1 MDLTARVLYAL
12 RIHGVTPVPTVA
24 ELAETSDDEAGELLA
39 LLAADELVVERSRG
53 AMSGWTLLPAGRA
66 RIDGLLAVPGG
77 DEQLH
82 ALYEQAFLPLNGRF
96 KQLCTSWQLAA
107 PDGPEREDLVEDLAD
122 LHVEVSAFLRNATG
136 LRLAAVHL
144 ARLQHALDALR
155 TGDSRYFTGV
165 LVESYHGAWFELHED
180 LILTLGVDRAVEEA
194 AHS

>member
-12 RIHGVTPVPTVA
+12 RIHGVTPVSTAA
-24 ELAETSDDEAGELLA
+24 ELAETTFAEAGD
-39 LLAADELVVERSRG
+39 LLAALAAEELVVERSRG
-53 AMSGWTLLPAGRA
+53 AMTGWTLLPAGRA
-66 RIDGLLAVPGG
+66 RIDGVLAGASG
-77 DEQLH
+77 DETLH

-96 KQLCTSWQLAA
+96 KQLCTDWQLAA
-107 PDGPEREDLVEDLAD
+107 DDPDRDELVEELAE
-122 LHVEVSAFLRNATG
+122 LHGEVSAFLRDAVS
-136 LRLAAVHL
+136 LRLAAVHA

-155 TGDSRYFTGV
+155 SGDSRYFTGV